1 MAVVVLA
8 NHGHPVLLRSLS
20 RGQHLGGRNGSPL
33 RQEKGS
39 YAQERHRASSLDKAQ
54 QSDAAREAVREWT
67 AANGAN
73 IDVHARQFTP
83 SSFKKLILSLGRL
96 GYISM
101 MPVRAYPT
109 PVSRLEFCAVLE
121 KP

>member
-1 MAVVVLA
+1 MAGVVLA

-54 QSDAAREAVREWT
+54 QSVVIGWAATPRTRTFRTQRERPCG
-67 AANGAN
+67 NGRPQMAP
-73 IDVHARQFTP
+73 ISTYTLGSSHLHP
-83 SSFKKLILSLGRL
+83 SKSSYCR
-96 GYISM
+96 S
-101 MPVRAYPT
+101 V
-109 PVSRLEFCAVLE
+109 VS
-121 KP
+121 

>member
-1 MAVVVLA
+1 ME
-8 NHGHPVLLRSLS
+8 PY
-20 RGQHLGGRNGSPL
+20 
-33 RQEKGS
+33 
-39 YAQERHRASSLDKAQ
+39 YAKRKVHTLKSVIEHRALTRYNSPWRHWVGCQATDKDVQ
-54 QSDAAREAVREWT
+54 NAAREVVREWT

-83 SSFKKLILSLGRL
+83 SSFKKLILSLGGL